1 MSAKNLDQKGR
12 LRSKIISFRM
22 SPEENKLLDRKV
34 LLSGYTKQ
42 DYIISCI
49 LKKEIVVYANPY
61 VFRSLHD
68 ELIHFINL
76 YGMAISEDDEEM
88 MIWVL
93 QMILAIHAKEKSSVR
108 PKPDI
113 QAIFKK

>member
-49 LKKEIVVYANPY
+49 
-61 VFRSLHD
+61 
-68 ELIHFINL
+68 
-76 YGMAISEDDEEM
+76 
-88 MIWVL
+88 
-93 QMILAIHAKEKSSVR
+93 
-108 PKPDI
+108 
-113 QAIFKK
+113 

>member
-49 LKKEIVVYANPY
+49 LKKEIVVYGTLMSFEACTMN
-61 VFRSLHD
+61 
-68 ELIHFINL
+68 
-76 YGMAISEDDEEM
+76 
-88 MIWVL
+88 
-93 QMILAIHAKEKSSVR
+93 
-108 PKPDI
+108 
-113 QAIFKK
+113 

>member
-1 MSAKNLDQKGR
+1 MSAKNLDKRGR
-12 LRSKIISFRM
+12 IRNKVIAFRM
-22 SPEENKLLDRKV
+22 SSEENELLDRKV
-34 LLSGYTKQ
+34 LLSGHTKQ

-49 LKKEIVVYANPY
+49 LNKEIVVYANPY

-88 MIWVL
+88 MVWVL
-93 QMILAIHAKEKSSVR
+93 QIILAIHAKDKSSVR
-108 PKPDI
+108 PKLDV